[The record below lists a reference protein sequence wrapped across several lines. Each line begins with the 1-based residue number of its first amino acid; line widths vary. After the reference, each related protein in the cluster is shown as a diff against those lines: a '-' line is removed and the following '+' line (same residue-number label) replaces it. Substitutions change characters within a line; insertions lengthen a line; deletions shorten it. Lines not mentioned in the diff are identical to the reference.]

1 MEFNSTTPA
10 DAAFLKTGLTV
21 FRATRPSLVLFS

>member
-1 MEFNSTTPA
+1 MEFKVMTPA
-10 DAAFLKTGLTV
+10 DAALLNTGLT